1 MGVVE
6 NVEKISEFT
15 LKRFGSLAMPKKETH
30 NTFDIMWESRG
41 TAQPVKCG
49 SLELTQMGVNK
60 TEIKFSQDF
69 EAGQI
74 HLNTG
79 LERFF
84 YLLIQQFIQRGMK
97 TFNK

>member
-6 NVEKISEFT
+6 NVERISEFT

-30 NTFDIMWESRG
+30 NTFDVMWESHD
-41 TAQPVKCG
+41 TEKPVKCG

-60 TEIKFSQDF
+60 TEIKFSENF
-69 EAGQI
+69 EERKI
-74 HLNTG
+74 HFNTG

-84 YLLIQQFIQRGMK
+84 YLLMQQFVQNGMK